1 MEITALDSL
10 RIVLDPVGQ
19 AGVAL
24 ALMLVMFGVAL
35 GLRVGDFRLLAD
47 TPRVFFGG
55 VVAQILVLPLVTFG
69 LIHLLAPPPSIA
81 LGMIVVACCPGG
93 SVSNLLTYLS
103 RGEVAVSV
111 ALTATS
117 SMLAALFTPASTLFW
132 AQSYAPTADLLQS
145 LDVSPLL
152 FIGQTTLLLAIPLV
166 AGMLVAEKAPAL
178 ASRIQKKTTLIG
190 ALVLIGT
197 IVYGVIYFFPV
208 LWPAV
213 GLLAGVTIVHN
224 GTAFLTGATAG
235 WLLSKE
241 SGVRRALTFEVG
253 IQNSGLALIILLSQ
267 LKGVGGAAAIAAVWG
282 LWHIIAGSTLAFIY
296 SYVDGKSDE
305 REKVVEI

>member
-1 MEITALDSL
+1 LEIATLDSL

-47 TPRVFFGG
+47 TPRIFFGG
-55 VVAQILVLPLVTFG
+55 VVAQVLVLPLVTFG
-69 LIHLLAPPPSIA
+69 LIHLISPPPSIA

-117 SMLAALFTPASTLFW
+117 SLLAALLTPASTLFW
-132 AQSYAPTADLLQS
+132 ARSYGPTADLLQS

-166 AGMLVAEKAPAL
+166 AGMLVAAKAPVL
-178 ASRIQKKTTLIG
+178 ADRIRKKTTLIG
-190 ALVLIGT
+190 ALVLMAT
-197 IVYGVIYFFPV
+197 IVYGVVYFFPV

-213 GLLAGVTIVHN
+213 GLLASVTILHN
-224 GTAFLTGATAG
+224 GAAFLTGATAG
-235 WLLSKE
+235 WVLSKQ
-241 SGVRRALTFEVG
+241 SSVRRALTFEVG

-282 LWHIIAGSTLAFIY
+282 IWHIVAGGSLAYFY
-296 SYVDGKSDE
+296 NYVDGKSND
-305 REKVVEI
+305 REDILET